1 MYHQKPE
8 TGAPLEVSVQ
18 ILNFEAGLY
27 RMSFASQRG
36 PTSAGLPWAKL
47 EAPPGAKPGQSAIV
61 VQGENGWFSR
71 TGDSALVQVRGERAP
86 LLLTIY
92 QVSGRDASPEFTV
105 QRLDVQ
111 PAAALQNT
119 SAIAVTPAAQS
130 LKVPPRTAASPGPQT
145 ATIAAGLVAGLAHA
159 EGRDVAI
166 GADGWIGVPTGRAPL
181 EGFALTLAG
190 PPGVGVEYS
199 ATLGP
204 DWSTPWARD
213 GEFCGSRGLA
223 LPILGLTARLV
234 GPNAEQLDLRYL
246 VRFLGGQEV
255 GPMPAGD
262 LCAAPDGA
270 PIEAFRFVIAPA
282 NHHTETMQT
291 VPEVAAVRTVAR
303 VAKKTRA
310 PLQAGK
316 TQDSPGSSRI

>member
-1 MYHQKPE
+1 MHPQHPG

-18 ILNFEAGLY
+18 ILNFEPGLY

-36 PTSAGLPWAKL
+36 PTGAGLPWAKL

-71 TGDSALVQVRGERAP
+71 TGNSALVQVTGERAP

-111 PAAALQNT
+111 ATAALPDT
-119 SAIAVTPAAQS
+119 SPVAVAPAAQS
-130 LKVPPRTAASPGPQT
+130 L
-145 ATIAAGLVAGLAHA
+145 IAGVAHA

-166 GADGWIGVPTGRAPL
+166 GADGWIGVPAGRAPL
-181 EGFALTLAG
+181 EGFALTLSG

-234 GPNAEQLDLRYL
+234 GPSAEQLDLRYL

-255 GPMPAGD
+255 GPMPAGN

-270 PIEAFRFVIAPA
+270 PIEAFRFVMAPS
-282 NHHTETMQT
+282 NHDTETMQT
-291 VPEVAAVRTVAR
+291 VPEVAAVPTVAR
-303 VAKKTRA
+303 VTKKTRA

-316 TQDSPGSSRI
+316 TKDSHGYSRI